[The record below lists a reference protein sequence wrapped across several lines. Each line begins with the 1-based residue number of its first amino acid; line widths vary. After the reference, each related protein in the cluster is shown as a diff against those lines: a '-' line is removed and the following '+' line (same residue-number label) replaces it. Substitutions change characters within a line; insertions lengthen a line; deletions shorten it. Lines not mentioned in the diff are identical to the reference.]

1 MKLEHKAYI
10 INHRTYLYIM
20 DFEGSFD
27 YSFYNDH
34 YLVMNTGSIPKDGHT
49 LEQAVRLICSRH
61 YLKPEELYEL
71 SEAEMEEMIDH
82 IDDYEQVNV
91 L

>member
-1 MKLEHKAYI
+1 
-10 INHRTYLYIM
+10 M

-34 YLVMNTGSIPKDGHT
+34 YLVMNTGSIPKDGHD
-49 LEQAVRLICSRH
+49 LDQAAMLICSRH

-71 SEAEMEEMIDH
+71 SEAEMQEMIDH
-82 IDDYEQVNV
+82 IDDYEQVSV